1 MECFFFGFRLKMK
14 LFYIAQYFD
23 FPEKIEKYDKRSKG

>member
-14 LFYIAQYFD
+14 LFHITQYFD
-23 FPEKIEKYDKRSKG
+23 FPEKNKEYDKYSEG